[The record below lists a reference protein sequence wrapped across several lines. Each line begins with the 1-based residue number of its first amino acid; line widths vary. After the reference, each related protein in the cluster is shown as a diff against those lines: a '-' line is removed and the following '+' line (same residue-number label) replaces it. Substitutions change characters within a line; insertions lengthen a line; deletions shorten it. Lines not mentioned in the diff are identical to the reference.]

1 MENTHEKGN
10 GGGRQPQSQQPF
22 CRITIE
28 VRGSPGDAVGG
39 LQEKLRQGAN
49 DALDFIRRWVDIRI
63 EARVKESP
71 SKAERITIE

>member
-10 GGGRQPQSQQPF
+10 GNGQENQAQQPF

-28 VRGSPGDAVGG
+28 VRGSPGEAVGG

-49 DALDFIRRWVDIRI
+49 DALDFIRRYVDIRI
-63 EARVKESP
+63 EARAKDSP
-71 SKAERITIE
+71 G